1 MNPSRDGVFDQC
13 SKRLHGHYPVPV
25 RKLLLELADSVDP
38 GLMPDF
44 FGSGEAVEK
53 LEQKVADLLGKESV
67 LFFPSG
73 TMAQQIAL
81 RCWADKTGNNKVG
94 LHLTSH
100 LEQHEENAY
109 QIIHPLKGIIRGNI
123 ESPLS
128 ITDLQSFNEPLG
140 SVVIELPQRHSGG
153 ILPEWQEL
161 KEMSRWCKENGTFF
175 HVDGARFWEC
185 APYYGKS
192 YSEIA
197 ALFDS
202 VYVSFAKGLG
212 SIGGA
217 ALAGPESLIREARI
231 WQRRHGGNLFN
242 LFPLALSSLHGL
254 ATRLDRF
261 PAYYA
266 KAKEVAHVI
275 SSLSHISVI
284 PGSLQTNMMHLAF
297 RADPQV
303 VEDALLK
310 TSLQTNIFIAKRPW
324 KRSFVEKTVIEIYIG
339 DGAMDLTA
347 DEIRGAMGILNDL
360 ISVEGRFK

>member
-1 MNPSRDGVFDQC
+1 MNRSREEVFHQC
-13 SKRLHGHYPVPV
+13 TKRLHGHYPVAV
-25 RKLLLELADSVDP
+25 RKLLLELADFVDP
-38 GLMPDF
+38 ELMPDF
-44 FGSGEAVEK
+44 YGSGEAVEK
-53 LEQKVADLLGKESV
+53 LERKVADLLGKEAA

-94 LHLTSH
+94 LHPTSH

-109 QIIHPLKGIIRGNI
+109 QILHPLKGIIRGDI
-123 ESPLS
+123 ESPLRMK
-128 ITDLQSFNEPLG
+128 DLQSFNEPVG
-140 SVVIELPQRHSGG
+140 SVIIELPQRHSGG

-161 KEMSRWCKENGTFF
+161 EEMSRWCKENGTYF

-185 APYYGKS
+185 APFYQKS

-217 ALAGPESLIREARI
+217 ALAGPESLIREAKI

-266 KAKEVAHVI
+266 KAKEVAHII

-284 PGSLQTNMMHLAF
+284 PESLQTNMMHLVF
-297 RADPQV
+297 QADPQV
-303 VEDALLK
+303 VEDALLQ
-310 TSLQTNIFIAKRPW
+310 TSLETNIFIAKRPW
-324 KRSFVEKTVIEIYIG
+324 KRSFSDKTMIEIYIG
-339 DGAMDLTA
+339 DGALDLNA
-347 DEIRGAMGILNDL
+347 DEIRGAMGILNHQ
-360 ISVEGRFK
+360 ISMNG